1 MNELMLN
8 CMMIL
13 RQPRLVRC
21 VILLSQQ
28 SIDYGL
34 CTGKFVLDNET
45 NCVVHM
51 LQKRLAKEA
60 RIQEMQA
67 KNAALGKKVK
77 ESAAVKTIK
86 GRGEASYYKVT
97 CKVQSF
103 HNPLLLLCFYA
114 SACGDCSCKRLPSA
128 HFLRPC

>member
-1 MNELMLN
+1 MLN
-8 CMMIL
+8 CTMIL

-21 VILLSQQ
+21 VVLLSQE
-28 SIDYGL
+28 STD
-34 CTGKFVLDNET
+34 TGICIRKFLLENET
-45 NCVVHM
+45 NCVVHL

-77 ESAAVKTIK
+77 ESTAVKAIK

-97 CKVQSF
+97 CKV
-103 HNPLLLLCFYA
+103 
-114 SACGDCSCKRLPSA
+114 
-128 HFLRPC
+128 